1 RPLGEPERRAGSAGE
16 TLSGATSAG
25 DGGHLAE
32 RAKVSIAVLPFVNM
46 SSDRE
51 QEYFSDGITEDVIT
65 DLSRWQTIA
74 VASRHSSSRFKGQRV
89 DIQAAGRELGVRF
102 LVEGSVRRSGE
113 RVRIT
118 AQLI

>member
-65 DLSRWQTIA
+65 DLSRWQSMA
-74 VASRHSSSRFKGQRV
+74 VASRNATFSFKGQRGDAQTV
-89 DIQAAGRELGVRF
+89 GRKLGWRS
-102 LVEGSVRRSGE
+102 LAWGSSP
-113 RVRIT
+113 
-118 AQLI
+118 